1 MSHFLGNRRFVA
13 HDHPVDISAIAG
25 NRFLR
30 RVLQNEIIMGNEK
43 SQRKKKKNYLRR
55 VHSSMS
61 DFGDEMKQLGIK
73 LLQWDLLNLL
83 EEVLQNIQ
91 G

>member
-1 MSHFLGNRRFVA
+1 
-13 HDHPVDISAIAG
+13 
-25 NRFLR
+25 
-30 RVLQNEIIMGNEK
+30 
-43 SQRKKKKNYLRR
+43 
-55 VHSSMS
+55 MS